1 MVGVWIYSQQV
12 GENSQ
17 HALQFMYKMY
27 TIVQEILIIKN
38 NKLLGNPELGEPT
51 EDYDV
56 GQISWTSQTSLSQ
69 VVKGMTPLG
78 AHQSRA
84 GLRNTSVLLSSMGT
98 LWFIIRESMQLN
110 FSLGLATT

>member
-1 MVGVWIYSQQV
+1 M

-27 TIVQEILIIKN
+27 TTVQEILIIKN

-56 GQISWTSQTSLSQ
+56 GQIS
-69 VVKGMTPLG
+69 
-78 AHQSRA
+78 
-84 GLRNTSVLLSSMGT
+84 
-98 LWFIIRESMQLN
+98 
-110 FSLGLATT
+110 